1 MANNLEEKVMSADG
15 VSSVEAPVHTAGGKT
30 KRSSADVMQQVDP
43 NAETVTD
50 GVTKKTNKPLMA
62 VEAKMAKM
70 KSEMDDMDDEDDD
83 MDGMDEAMHSKMKSE
98 KMAKMKKMKSEMDDM
113 DDVDDMDEAMHSKM
127 EKMKSRMDNMM
138 KSEKMKTMKA
148 GMDES
153 FDITDLFEGLDLS
166 EDFKGKATLVFE
178 AAVHEAATAKAA
190 SIVEAVEA
198 DLQEQ
203 FNATLTESLD
213 EIVENLDGYLDY
225 VVKEWM
231 EENTVAVESG
241 IKVEMAESLMVGL
254 KELFYEHNIEIDE
267 DTIDVVAGLEEEL
280 DAMKATARRA
290 INDRL
295 DLEEEIKTLRGAQ
308 IFETMVEGLSV
319 AQVERLRVLSEKLD
333 NSDHVAYAENLK
345 TLKESF
351 FKAKKDTVISESL
364 NQEDSAPILE
374 ESVQKKI
381 SQYDSINAYASAMK
395 NFK

>member
-15 VSSVEAPVHTAGGKT
+15 VSSVEAPVNAAGGKA

-43 NAETVTD
+43 DAETVTD
-50 GVTKKTNKPLMA
+50 GVTKKTNKPLVA
-62 VEAKMAKM
+62 VEAM
-70 KSEMDDMDDEDDD
+70 KSEMDDMDDGDD
-83 MDGMDEAMHSKMKSE
+83 MDDEDDTDEAMHSKT
-98 KMAKMKKMKSEMDDM
+98 
-113 DDVDDMDEAMHSKM
+113 
-127 EKMKSRMDNMM
+127 M
-138 KSEKMKTMKA
+138 KSEKMKA
-148 GMDES
+148 GMGES
-153 FDITDLFEGLDLS
+153 FDLSDLFEGLDLS

-178 AAVHEAATAKAA
+178 AAVHEAATAKSA
-190 SIVEAVEA
+190 SVVEAVEA
-198 DLQEQ
+198 DLKEQ
-203 FNATLTESLD
+203 FDAALSESLD
-213 EIVENLDGYLDY
+213 DIVENLDGYLDY

-241 IKVEMAESLMVGL
+241 IKVEMAESLMIGL
-254 KELFYEHNIEIDE
+254 KELFYDHNVEIDE
-267 DTIDVVAGLEEEL
+267 ETIDIVAGLEEEL
-280 DAMKATARRA
+280 STMKATASRA

-333 NSDHVAYAENLK
+333 NSDHVAYTENLK

-351 FKAKKDTVISESL
+351 FKVKKDTVISESL
-364 NQEDSAPILE
+364 DEENSAPTLE
-374 ESVQKKI
+374 ESAPKKI